1 VPVLDLAPP
10 RRSLQLAWI
19 LRGVVFS
26 GVAVLGLPVAAVV
39 VLAATD
45 LSTRLLAAGAL
56 LLLLALGQAGRLLI
70 RAATLPPGRVDL
82 RPDGLVVHSRAVLAV
97 PLRIDRDDVEG
108 VVFPS
113 PTGAV
118 RLGALAHVP
127 VLTPHS
133 RLEDVTAVVLLEGNR
148 RLDGVLW
155 GWAPNLFL
163 RVGGSPY
170 EGPVRKG
177 RAGAIAF
184 GLADRDA
191 ARAAFEAWGVRT
203 SLTPD
208 EWRWLA
214 TR

>member
-1 VPVLDLAPP
+1 M
-10 RRSLQLAWI
+10 
-19 LRGVVFS
+19 RGVLFAS
-26 GVAVLGLPVAAVV
+26 VALIGIPIAAVV
-39 VLAATD
+39 AVAAD
-45 LSTRLLAAGAL
+45 ELVTRLLAGGVL
-56 LLLLALGQAGRLLI
+56 LLLIGLGQAGRLLV
-70 RAATLPPGRVDL
+70 RAVTVTPGRLDL
-82 RPDGLVVHSRAVLAV
+82 RDDALVVHSRAVLAM
-97 PLRIDRDDVEG
+97 PLRVDRAEVEG

-113 PTGAV
+113 PAGAV

-127 VLTPHS
+127 VLSPHTK
-133 RLEDVTAVVLLEGNR
+133 LDDVTAVVLLRGSR

-163 RVGGSPY
+163 RVGGAPY

-177 RAGAIAF
+177 RAGAIALA
-184 GLADRDA
+184 LADREA
-191 ARAAFEAWGVRT
+191 ARTAFSEWGVRM